1 MVGAAN
7 AAPTFDTEVVVTP
20 MQLIDSHCHLDYPP
34 LSDEADALI
43 ARCEAQ
49 GISRIVVPATTA
61 ARWPAL
67 VDFVRPRPSLALALG
82 LHPIYLDEHT
92 SAHVDSLADWVMR
105 ESACAIGEIGL
116 DYFVETLDRERQQG
130 VFEAQLTV
138 AEQTSLPVILHV
150 RRSHDATIATLK
162 KRKFRQGGIVHAFAG
177 SAEQAREF
185 IKLGF
190 KLGFGG
196 VMTYESATRVRKLAA
211 TLPLESIVLETDAP
225 DMKPVDWPDEHNSPL
240 ALMGNF
246 RALCSLR
253 SESPE
258 QIAAVTTANSM
269 AALRLC

>member
-1 MVGAAN
+1 ML
-7 AAPTFDTEVVVTP
+7 
-20 MQLIDSHCHLDYPP
+20 QLIDSHCHLDYPP
-34 LSDEADALI
+34 LSDEVDALI
-43 ARCEAQ
+43 ARCAAD

-67 VDFVRPRPSLALALG
+67 ADFVRPRPVLALALG

-92 SAHVDSLADWVMR
+92 AVHIDSLAEWVQQ
-105 ESACAIGEIGL
+105 ESPCAIGEIGL
-116 DYFVETLDRERQQG
+116 DYLVETLDRDRQLQL
-130 VFEAQLTV
+130 FEAQLAV
-138 AEQTSLPVILHV
+138 AEQTNLPVILHV

-162 KRKFRQGGIVHAFAG
+162 KRKFSQGGIVHAFAG

-211 TLPLESIVLETDAP
+211 TLPLDSIVLETDAP
-225 DMKPVDWPDEHNSPL
+225 DMKPADWPDEHNSPL
-240 ALMGNF
+240 ALPGNF

-253 SESPE
+253 SETPE
-258 QIAAVTTANSM
+258 HIAAVTTANSM
-269 AALRLC
+269 AALRLH

>member
-1 MVGAAN
+1 
-7 AAPTFDTEVVVTP
+7 

-43 ARCEAQ
+43 ARCAGN
-49 GISRIVVPATTA
+49 GIFRIVVPATTA
-61 ARWPAL
+61 SRWPAL
-67 VDFVRPRPSLALALG
+67 ADFVRPRPALALALG

-92 SAHVDSLADWVMR
+92 SEQIDSLFEWARR

-116 DYFVETLDRERQQG
+116 DYFVETLDRQRQQTLFERQL
-130 VFEAQLTV
+130 AV
-138 AEQTSLPVILHV
+138 AEQAQLPVILHV

-162 KRKFRQGGIVHAFAG
+162 RRKFAQGGIVHAFAG

-196 VMTYESATRVRKLAA
+196 VMSYESASRVRKLAA
-211 TLPLESIVLETDAP
+211 TLPLDAFVLETDAP
-225 DMKPVDWPDEHNSPL
+225 DMKPANWPDEHNSPL
-240 ALMGNF
+240 ALITNF

-253 SESPE
+253 SETPA
-258 QIAAVTTANSM
+258 QIAAATTANCQ
-269 AALRLC
+269 AALRLD